1 MVKKTG
7 WFLFF
12 VAMAAACLEEPEC
25 FSLNNNFV
33 GIAFKKLSN
42 NTRDTVVF
50 TGITADGTDFVWLA
64 DTAAM
69 TGIDSLR
76 LNYFKDSTVFHF
88 QSGNVASEL
97 HLSYLTQAQ
106 FVSEDCGQRFVLSN
120 LKVTKSSG
128 FDSVRVVGTVP
139 KKKGTSG
146 TNIEIYRCP
155 LTNLAKFT
163 FVSPVQLKQITAN
176 YAPGAI
182 TYSEEERSDVYVPL
196 DSTAQTSTFVF
207 NFLDGSTRT
216 LKVDYTR
223 TGRKLFNACGWQTV
237 LSGLKVDTVA
247 TTFTEATVGKTNI
260 QDPPL
265 TNIAITF

>member
-7 WFLFF
+7 WFIFF

-50 TGITADGTDFVWLA
+50 TGITADGTDFVWLS

-76 LNYFKDSTVFHF
+76 LNYFNDSTIFRF
-88 QSGNVASEL
+88 QRGAAAYEL
-97 HLSYLTQAQ
+97 RLGYLTQAQ

-120 LKVTKSSG
+120 LRAKGVN

-139 KKKGTSG
+139 KKRGTSG

-155 LTNLAKFT
+155 VTNLAKFA

-182 TYSEEERSDVYVPL
+182 TFSEEERSAVYVPL
-196 DSTAQTSTFVF
+196 DSTAQTSTFKFDFV
-207 NFLDGSTRT
+207 DGSSKT

-223 TGRKLFNACGWQTV
+223 KGQKLFHACGWQTA
-237 LSGLKVDTVA
+237 LTDLKVDTVA
-247 TTFTEATVGKTNI
+247 TTFTKAQVGQKNI

>member
-7 WFLFF
+7 WFIFF

-50 TGITADGTDFVWLA
+50 TGITADGTDFAWLSGP
-64 DTAAM
+64 TAM
-69 TGIDSLR
+69 TGMDSLR
-76 LNYFKDSTVFHF
+76 LNYFNDTTVFHF
-88 QSGNVASEL
+88 QNGDVAYEL
-97 HLSYLTQAQ
+97 QLSYLAQAQ
-106 FVSEDCGQRFVLSN
+106 FVSEDCGERFVLSN
-120 LKVTKSSG
+120 LRAKGTN

-146 TNIEIYRCP
+146 THIEIYRCP
-155 LTNLAKFT
+155 LTNLAKFA
-163 FVSPVQLKQITAN
+163 FVSPVKLKQITTT
-176 YAPGAI
+176 YATGAI
-182 TYSEEERSDVYVPL
+182 TFSEEERSAVYVPL

-207 NFLDGSTRT
+207 DFTDGTSKT
-216 LKVDYTR
+216 LKLDYTR
-223 TGRKLFNACGWQTV
+223 AGRKFFNACGWQTV
-237 LSGLKVDTVA
+237 LSGLKVDTAV
-247 TTFTEATVGKTNI
+247 TTFTEAKVGKENI

-265 TNIAITF
+265 TNIAITY